1 METPHTE
8 SSSSENFPGPLSP
21 EKVRRA
27 RERTAAIRADLQR
40 QGVDFSRLPDPVDEL
55 VKARDAGYREP

>member
-1 METPHTE
+1 MDTPHPSLSSTE
-8 SSSSENFPGPLSP
+8 SMPGPLTP

-27 RERTAAIRADLQR
+27 RERTAAIRDDLHR

-55 VKARDAGYREP
+55 VRARNAGYRDS